1 MDAKVVKTFILGLL
15 AVCLMTL
22 LGLFYVWQHNRLITA
37 GGDLATAS
45 EKLQELRTQNELLE
59 AEYRTLR
66 SSDGFADRA
75 FSELNMKR
83 PSSVDSIHME

>member
-1 MDAKVVKTFILGLL
+1 V
-15 AVCLMTL
+15 
-22 LGLFYVWQHNRLITA
+22 

-45 EKLQELRTQNELLE
+45 EKLHKLRTENELLE

-75 FSELNMKR
+75 FSELSMKR
-83 PSSVDSIHME
+83 PSSVDSIHMDSVKQVIPGFGREQ